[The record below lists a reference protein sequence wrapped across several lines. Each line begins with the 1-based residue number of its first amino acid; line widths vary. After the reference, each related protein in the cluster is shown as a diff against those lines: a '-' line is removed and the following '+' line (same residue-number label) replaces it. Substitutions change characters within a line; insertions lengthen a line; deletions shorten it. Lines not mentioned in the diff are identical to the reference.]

1 MPGLAIIGA
10 QWGDEGKGKIT
21 DYLAEDADAIVR
33 FQGGNNAGHTIVVDG
48 KVFKLHGLPSG
59 VVREGKLAVIGNG
72 VVVNLEE
79 LAEEIDQVLAAGGS
93 IDGLRIS
100 DRAHLIMNYHKK
112 LDGAEEKYRGK
123 NVVGTTGKG
132 IGPAYQD
139 KVARIGFRAGDLL
152 DDAVLDDKISFIL
165 PYKKDMLN
173 LMGAE
178 PCSCTAE
185 SLHAKMA
192 RWRDAI
198 GGCICD
204 TSVLIND
211 ELDEGRNVIFEGA
224 QGAMLDIDHGTYPYV
239 TSSATCGGGVCT
251 GSGVAPNRI
260 ERFLGVVK
268 AYTTRVGEG
277 PFVSELSGE
286 EGRALQS
293 KGGEFGVTTGRGRR
307 CGWLDLVVLEHA
319 KRMCGFTSL
328 AMTKIDVLND
338 VPELP
343 VCVAYEIDGE
353 EVRHFPASIPRL
365 NRAKPVYETLK
376 GWKGWDDTD
385 ALVKGGYDEL
395 PGEMREY
402 VEFAGRYAKT
412 PVDIVSVGPGRDQTI
427 DRRGGDWWSR
437 GAGHSTR
444 LVAGPPRGASHTA
457 CADGRAV
464 RLDFP
469 RTKRFFRH
477 LFDHVI

>member
-1 MPGLAIIGA
+1 MPGLAIIGS

-59 VVREGKLAVIGNG
+59 VVRKGKLAVIGNG
-72 VVVNLEE
+72 TVVNLEE
-79 LAEEIDQVLAAGGS
+79 LAEEIAQVTEAGGN

-123 NVVGTTGKG
+123 NVVGTTKKG

-139 KVARIGFRAGDLL
+139 KIARIGFRAGDLL
-152 DDAVLDDKISFIL
+152 EDELLKEKISFIL
-165 PYKKDMLN
+165 PYKKDMLDM
-173 LMGAE
+173 MGAE
-178 PCSCTAE
+178 PCGCTVE
-185 SLHAKMA
+185 SLHEKMSG
-192 RWRDAI
+192 WRDLV
-198 GGCICD
+198 GKYICD
-204 TSVLIND
+204 TSVLVND
-211 ELDEGRNVIFEGA
+211 ELDAGKNVIFEGA

-251 GSGVAPNRI
+251 GAGVAPNRI
-260 ERFLGVVK
+260 DRVLGVVK

-277 PFVSELSGE
+277 PFVTELQGE
-286 EGRALQS
+286 DEKKLQA

-307 CGWLDLVVLEHA
+307 CGWLDLVVVEHA

-328 AMTKIDVLND
+328 VVTKIDVLND

-353 EVRHFPASIPRL
+353 EVRHFPASIAKL
-365 NRAKPVYETLK
+365 GRAKPVYETMK
-376 GWKGWDDTD
+376 GWKGWDDT
-385 ALVKGGYDEL
+385 AAVVKGGYENL

-402 VEFAGRYAKT
+402 IEFMENYLKT
-412 PVDIVSVGPGRDQTI
+412 PADIISVGPDRDQTI
-427 DRRGGDWWSR
+427 DRRGGDWWS
-437 GAGHSTR
+437 
-444 LVAGPPRGASHTA
+444 
-457 CADGRAV
+457 
-464 RLDFP
+464 
-469 RTKRFFRH
+469 
-477 LFDHVI
+477 

>member
-1 MPGLAIIGA
+1 MPSLAIIGA

-21 DYLAEDADAIVR
+21 DYLDEKADLIVR
-33 FQGGNNAGHTIVVDG
+33 FQGGNNAGHTIIVDD

-59 VVREGKLAVIGNG
+59 VVRPGKLAVIGNG

-79 LAEEIDQVLAAGGS
+79 LGDEIEQVLANGGS

-123 NVVGTTGKG
+123 NVVGTTKKG

-139 KVARIGFRAGDLL
+139 KIARIGFRAGDLL
-152 DDAVLDDKISFIL
+152 EEDLLKDKISFVI
-165 PYKKDMLN
+165 PYKKDLLN
-173 LMGAE
+173 MMDAE
-178 PCSCTAE
+178 PCSCTNE
-185 SLHAKMA
+185 SLLEKMLGWKE
-192 RWRDAI
+192 RI
-198 GGCICD
+198 GDCICD

-211 ELDEGRNVIFEGA
+211 ALDDGKNVIFEGA

-251 GSGVAPNRI
+251 GSGIAPNRLDKVI
-260 ERFLGVVK
+260 GVVK

-286 EGRALQS
+286 EELALQK

-328 AMTKIDVLND
+328 CITKIDVLND
-338 VPELP
+338 IPELP

-353 EVRHFPASIPRL
+353 EVKHFPASIAKL
-365 NRAKPVYETLK
+365 NRAKPVYETMK
-376 GWKGWDDTD
+376 GWKGWDDTE
-385 ALVKGGYDEL
+385 ALVKGGYDNL

-402 VEFAGRYAKT
+402 IEFTEKYLKT
-412 PVDIVSVGPGRDQTI
+412 PADLISVGPDRDETI
-427 DRRGGDWWSR
+427 DRKGDWWN
-437 GAGHSTR
+437 
-444 LVAGPPRGASHTA
+444 
-457 CADGRAV
+457 
-464 RLDFP
+464 
-469 RTKRFFRH
+469 
-477 LFDHVI
+477 

>member
-21 DYLAEDADAIVR
+21 DYLGEDADLIVR

-59 VVREGKLAVIGNG
+59 VVRKGKLAVIGNG

-79 LAEEIDQVLAAGGS
+79 LAEEIEQVKEAGGS
-93 IDGLRIS
+93 IEGLRIS

-123 NVVGTTGKG
+123 NVVGTTKKG

-139 KVARIGFRAGDLL
+139 KIARIGFRAGDLL
-152 DDAVLDDKISFIL
+152 EDDLLKEKIGFII
-165 PYKKDMLN
+165 PYKKDMLDM
-173 LMGAE
+173 MGAE
-178 PCSCTAE
+178 PCQCTTE
-185 SLHAKMA
+185 SLYAKMA
-192 RWRDAI
+192 GWRDMI
-198 GGCICD
+198 GDCICD
-204 TSVLIND
+204 TSVLVND
-211 ELDEGRNVIFEGA
+211 ALDGNRNVIFEGA

-260 ERFLGVVK
+260 DRMLGVVK

-277 PFVSELSGE
+277 PFVTELAE
-286 EGRALQS
+286 EDEKKLQA

-307 CGWLDLVVLEHA
+307 CGWLDLVVVEHA
-319 KRMCGFTSL
+319 QRMCGFTSIV
-328 AMTKIDVLND
+328 MTKIDVLDD

-343 VCVAYEIDGE
+343 VCVAYEIDGTE
-353 EVRHFPASIPRL
+353 YRHFPASISKL
-365 NRAKPVYETLK
+365 NRAKPVYETLG
-376 GWKGWDDTD
+376 GWKGTDDTES
-385 ALVKGGYDEL
+385 LVKGGYDNL

-402 VEFAGRYAKT
+402 IEFTERYLKT

-427 DRRGGDWWSR
+427 DRRNGDWWS
-437 GAGHSTR
+437 
-444 LVAGPPRGASHTA
+444 
-457 CADGRAV
+457 
-464 RLDFP
+464 
-469 RTKRFFRH
+469 
-477 LFDHVI
+477 